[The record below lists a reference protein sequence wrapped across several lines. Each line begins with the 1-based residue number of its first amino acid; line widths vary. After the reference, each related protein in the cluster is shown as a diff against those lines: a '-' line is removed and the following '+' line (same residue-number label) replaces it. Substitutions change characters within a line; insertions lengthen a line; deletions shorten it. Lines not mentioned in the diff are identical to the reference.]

1 MTMPSSM
8 TGFATEKVE
17 VQPFRL
23 VWEVRS
29 VNHRFLD
36 VSVRLPDELRAL
48 EPRCRELVAAVLR
61 RGKVDC
67 TLRVSSAESREAAA
81 ALHDQALESLKE
93 LETQVQQKFPD
104 ASQLAVGEILRWSGV
119 LEEASAEFPA
129 MEGPATTTLS
139 RALESLSA
147 ARQREGKRLKDL
159 LVERCD
165 GIEKIVTGIGPHLP
179 EGQERYRAKLL
190 ERLDRLNIEADPGR
204 LEQEL
209 VVLAQRLDVAEE
221 LDRLGSHVTEIRD
234 VLCRAEPIGRRLDFL
249 MQELNREANTL
260 SSKSQ
265 DEELTRAAVELKVL
279 IEQMRE
285 QVQNLE

>member
-1 MTMPSSM
+1 MTIPSSM
-8 TGFATEKVE
+8 TGFATEEAEVE
-17 VQPFRL
+17 SFRL

-36 VSVRLPDELRAL
+36 ISVRLPDELRAL
-48 EPRCRELVAAVLR
+48 EPRCREMVAATLR

-67 TLRVSSAESREAAA
+67 TLRVSIAEHRNATA
-81 ALHDQALESLKE
+81 ALREQALESLKA
-93 LETQVQQKFPD
+93 LEKEVRQKFPD
-104 ASQLAVGEILRWSGV
+104 ARPLTAGEILRWPGA
-119 LEEASAEFPA
+119 LEEAAAEFTAIGEPA
-129 MEGPATTTLS
+129 AATLA
-139 RALESLSA
+139 RAIESLRA
-147 ARQREGKRLKDL
+147 ARQREGGRLKDL

-165 GIEKIVTGIGPHLP
+165 GIEKIVAGIGPRLP
-179 EGQERYRAKLL
+179 EAQERYRAKLL
-190 ERLDRLNIEADPGR
+190 ERLERLNVEADPGR

-221 LDRLGSHVTEIRD
+221 LDRLGSHVTEVRD
-234 VLCRAEPIGRRLDFL
+234 VLGRAEPIGRRLDFL
-249 MQELNREANTL
+249 MQELNRETNTL

-265 DEELTRAAVELKVL
+265 DEELTLAAVELKVL

>member
-1 MTMPSSM
+1 
-8 TGFATEKVE
+8 
-17 VQPFRL
+17 
-23 VWEVRS
+23 
-29 VNHRFLD
+29 
-36 VSVRLPDELRAL
+36 VRLPEELRAL

-67 TLRVSSAESREAAA
+67 TLRVSSVESRKAAA

-93 LETQVQQKFPD
+93 LARQVQQKFPD
-104 ASQLAVGEILRWSGV
+104 ARPLAVGEILRWSGV
-119 LEEASAEFPA
+119 LEEASAEFTA
-129 MEGPATTTLS
+129 MEGPATATLS
-139 RALESLSA
+139 RTLESLSA

-165 GIEKIVTGIGPHLP
+165 GIEKIVTDIGPHLP
-179 EGQERYRAKLL
+179 EAHERYRAKLL
-190 ERLDRLNIEADPGR
+190 ERLERLNVEADSGR

-234 VLCRAEPIGRRLDFL
+234 VLDRAEPIGRRLDFL